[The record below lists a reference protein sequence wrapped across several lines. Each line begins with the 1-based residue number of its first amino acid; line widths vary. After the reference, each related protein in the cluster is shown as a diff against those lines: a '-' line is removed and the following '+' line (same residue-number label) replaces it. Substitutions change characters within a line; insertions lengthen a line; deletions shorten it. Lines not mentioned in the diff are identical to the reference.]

1 MGIARVSCW
10 GTCTCI
16 DHVVDGHIDS
26 KEGTRKVTVFTEH
39 TFEAALSHLDA
50 DNVTNE
56 QCGVTVLV
64 TNASS
69 SGGHIFKIRDIL
81 LHVSASTC
89 DVDRVTRHFL
99 SVRLSGPGPPNVRN
113 NNSPNNCFQLLETTL
128 PPPTTIG
135 YIGYNRFIHPLRHW
149 LAHSAGCLKT
159 ELRSECRFRERSQQS
174 GVPDL
179 NQ

>member
-89 DVDRVTRHFL
+89 DVDRVTRHFF
-99 SVRLSGPGPPNVRN
+99 SVREYGDIWTALTRFLRMP
-113 NNSPNNCFQLLETTL
+113 L
-128 PPPTTIG
+128 PPSRQSRQRSHSSEAGSEARCEARCEVRCEPSCK
-135 YIGYNRFIHPLRHW
+135 
-149 LAHSAGCLKT
+149 AHCKL
-159 ELRSECRFRERSQQS
+159 
-174 GVPDL
+174 
-179 NQ
+179 